1 MAKNSVKVKMV
12 SVDLQVVWQSEDK
25 SLHIVEY
32 PFYPQIEEFET
43 AKAKAI
49 ASIGFDGK
57 VIKFVKGKKTI
68 RTYEIPLADIIDS
81 FGTIARY
88 EMSE

>member
-25 SLHIVEY
+25 SLHIAEY

-57 VIKFVKGKKTI
+57 VIKFVKGKKTV
-68 RTYEIPLADIIDS
+68 RTYEIPLAEIIGII
-81 FGTIARY
+81 GTDLSYEIA
-88 EMSE
+88 E

>member
-25 SLHIVEY
+25 SLHIAEY

-88 EMSE
+88 EMAE

>member
-12 SVDLQVVWQSEDK
+12 SVNLQVVWQSEDK
-25 SLHIVEY
+25 SLHIAEY

-49 ASIGFDGK
+49 ASIGSDSK
-57 VIKFVKGKKTI
+57 VIKFVKGKKTV

>member
-25 SLHIVEY
+25 TLHIAEY
-32 PFYPQIEEFET
+32 PFYPQIEEFEI

-49 ASIGFDGK
+49 ASIGFNGK
-57 VIKFVKGKKTI
+57 VIKFVKGKKTV
-68 RTYEIPLADIIDS
+68 RAYEIPLADIIDS

-88 EMSE
+88 EMAE

>member
-25 SLHIVEY
+25 SLHIAEY

-43 AKAKAI
+43 TKAKAI

-57 VIKFVKGKKTI
+57 VIKFVKGKKTV